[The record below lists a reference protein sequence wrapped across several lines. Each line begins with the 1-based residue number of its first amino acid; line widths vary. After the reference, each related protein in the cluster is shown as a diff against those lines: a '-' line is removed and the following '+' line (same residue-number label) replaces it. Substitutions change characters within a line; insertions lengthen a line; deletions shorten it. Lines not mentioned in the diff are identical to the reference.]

1 MIDLARGCARF
12 RPLLVDFVDRGE
24 VSPATGAALAHLDR
38 CARCTDAIE
47 STMLTI
53 TALRRIGDEAEA
65 EAAAAEPGSEAW
77 PRLRV
82 RIEGWHRRPVV
93 MSPLTG
99 IAMSFALVAVLVL
112 PVRLGG
118 TLLGPVAT
126 SRPTDPAAATL
137 PIADRRIEAEYIA
150 AVRQGSFAPDESS
163 GPIEESAGSYPR
175 IYPDNIRPTRKEVG
189 PAEPAGRPPEAI

>member
-1 MIDLARGCARF
+1 MIDLTRGCARF

-65 EAAAAEPGSEAW
+65 AAAEPGSDAW

-82 RIEGWHRRPVV
+82 RIESWRRRPAV

-126 SRPTDPAAATL
+126 SRPTDPASAMRRIT
-137 PIADRRIEAEYIA
+137 DRRIEAQYIA
-150 AVRQGSFAPDESS
+150 AVRQGSFASDDHSS
-163 GPIEESAGSYPR
+163 PIAESAGSHPR
-175 IYPDNIRPTRKEVG
+175 IYPDNIRPRRKEVS

>member
-38 CARCTDAIE
+38 CAPCTEAIE

-53 TALRRIGDEAEA
+53 TALRRIGDDA
-65 EAAAAEPGSEAW
+65 EAAAAEPGSDVW

-82 RIEGWHRRPVV
+82 RIESWHRRPVV

-137 PIADRRIEAEYIA
+137 RITDRRIEAAYIA
-150 AVRQGSFAPDESS
+150 AVRQVSFASAENS
-163 GPIEESAGSYPR
+163 GPIEESTGSYPR
-175 IYPDNIRPTRKEVG
+175 IYPDNYRPTRKEVG
-189 PAEPAGRPPEAI
+189 PAEPSGRPPEAI